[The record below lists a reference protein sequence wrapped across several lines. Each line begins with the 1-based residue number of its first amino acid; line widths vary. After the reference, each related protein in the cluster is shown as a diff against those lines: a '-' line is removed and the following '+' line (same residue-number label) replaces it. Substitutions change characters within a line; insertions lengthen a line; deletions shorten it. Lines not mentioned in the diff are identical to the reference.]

1 MRVFVIGGTG
11 FLGTFLI
18 PKLIE
23 SKHEVTA
30 LTRSNEKV
38 SGLES
43 LGVNGIVGDLLQP
56 ESLPAKIP
64 SQDAVISI
72 AMPEIRPGRISWK
85 RIRKLQGQT
94 KVFFSTSI
102 TIAEKCR
109 CPLIVTLGTS
119 FTTRG
124 EETADESWPIERFG
138 IARVGEHVDPL
149 LSEVTSRGSTPLI
162 QMLPGQIYGPGGL
175 FKRVMYEWMKKG
187 KYRVVGSG
195 DNYIPRI
202 HVADCAE
209 AYVKVLE
216 KMPAGERFIIADDGP
231 CTMREFADFMADCM
245 KVSRP
250 KSIPKFVIRIALGKL
265 MYETVTMNCRVCNAK
280 AKKHLEWKLKY
291 PTYREGL
298 PSAIQ
303 KLEEVSLLA
312 RLTSSESSGDF

>member
-23 SKHEVTA
+23 SGHEVTV
-30 LTRSNEKV
+30 LTRTKEKV
-38 SGLES
+38 SSLES
-43 LGVNGIVGDLLQP
+43 SDVNGIVGDLLQP
-56 ESLPAKIP
+56 ESLLAKIP
-64 SQDAVISI
+64 HQDAVISI
-72 AMPEIRPGRISWK
+72 AMPEVRPRRISRK
-85 RIRKLQGQT
+85 RIRRLQEQT

-102 TIAEKCR
+102 AIAEKCR
-109 CPLIVTLGTS
+109 CPLIATLGTS

-138 IARVGEHVDPL
+138 IASVGEYVDPL
-149 LSEVTSRGSTPLI
+149 LSELTARGSPPLI
-162 QMLPGQIYGPGGL
+162 QILPGQIYGPGGL
-175 FKRVMYEWMKKG
+175 FRNLMYEWMREG
-187 KYRVVGSG
+187 KYRIVGSG

-209 AYVKVLE
+209 AYVKALE
-216 KMPAGERFIIADDGP
+216 KMPIGERFIIADDKP

-250 KSIPKFVIRIALGKL
+250 KSVPKFVIRIALGKL
-265 MYETVTMNCRVCNAK
+265 MYETVTMNCRVSNAK

-298 PSAIQ
+298 PSAIR
-303 KLEEVSLLA
+303 KLEEDL
-312 RLTSSESSGDF
+312 